1 MPTLDLSTVLMR
13 EMRED
18 EAEFVTELLK
28 DCFRGSENRLVLYL
42 LTRPC
47 SLLLLAVGSS
57 ALRFVFNSF
66 LAALAVPV
74 LLALCFLKLSCRG
87 AGGLRNASYYRQGA
101 AGSSDTRETRKDS
114 DTSETSTVNEHSKI
128 STGRKTSAPSD
139 TSKTKPGAEKGDNTS
154 SCSKPGS
161 EDSDSD
167 SEWSEGEGEGWAGW
181 GWGRLFPGSSSSPS
195 PSPSPPGPAPAPPG
209 LRAIWVCESQGEVL
223 GCVARDVGPLPGQ
236 ALLCCL
242 AVSSWHRRQGLG
254 SALVTRFERQA
265 RRDGFSSVG
274 ARVSAGSRVGAA
286 FFQKLGYESCGAGER
301 RWLGYSV
308 TQEFRK
314 QL

>member
-1 MPTLDLSTVLMR
+1 MPTLDLSTMLVR

-66 LAALAVPV
+66 MAALVVPV

-87 AGGLRNASYYRQGA
+87 VGGLRDASYYRQDA

-114 DTSETSTVNEHSKI
+114 DTSKASKVNEHSK
-128 STGRKTSAPSD
+128 TNTASAPSD
-139 TSKTKPGAEKGDNTS
+139 TSKTKPGAEKGDNTPG
-154 SCSKPGS
+154 CSKPGS
-161 EDSDSD
+161 EDSDS
-167 SEWSEGEGEGWAGW
+167 EWSEGERGGVGRLGW
-181 GWGRLFPGSSSSPS
+181 GASFRVQLQLQ
-195 PSPSPPGPAPAPPG
+195 PPPLAPA
-209 LRAIWVCESQGEVL
+209 LWVCESQGEVL
-223 GCVARDVGPLPGQ
+223 GCVARDAGPLPGQ

-254 SALVTRFERQA
+254 SAMVTRFERQA
-265 RRDGFSSVG
+265 RRDGFSSIG
-274 ARVSAGSRVGAA
+274 ARVSAGSKVGVA

-301 RWLGYSV
+301 GWLGYSV

>member
-1 MPTLDLSTVLMR
+1 MPTLDLSTVLVR

-66 LAALAVPV
+66 MAALVVPV

-87 AGGLRNASYYRQGA
+87 AGGLRDASYYRQGA
-101 AGSSDTRETRKDS
+101 AGSSDSRDTTKDS
-114 DTSETSTVNEHSKI
+114 DTSKAGKVNEHSK
-128 STGRKTSAPSD
+128 TNTARKTSAPSD
-139 TSKTKPGAEKGDNTS
+139 TSKTKPGAEKGDNTPG
-154 SCSKPGS
+154 CSNPGS
-161 EDSDSD
+161 EDSDSDSD
-167 SEWSEGEGEGWAGW
+167 SEWSEGEGEGWAG
-181 GWGRLFPGSSSSPS
+181 LFPGSSSSC
-195 PSPSPPGPAPAPPG
+195 SPPTPAPAGPRV
-209 LRAIWVCESQGEVL
+209 LWVCESQGEVL
-223 GCVARDVGPLPGQ
+223 GCVARDAGPLPGQ

-274 ARVSAGSRVGAA
+274 ARVSAGSKVGAA
-286 FFQKLGYESCGAGER
+286 FFQKLGYESWGAGER
-301 RWLGYSV
+301 GWLGYSV